1 MDDLRDE
8 FIAETRETLEILSS
22 QLVQWEKT
30 PEDHGLIDS
39 VFRFVHTVKGSCGFL
54 DLPRLARLSH
64 AAEEILS
71 VARDGQLLPSSEL
84 VSAVLSVIDRIALL
98 TDALETGEPIDDNDA
113 ELIQNMLAFLPTFDV
128 DDVERADYGAGSY
141 ADLLADDLETIVKQR
156 SQTVRI
162 PLALLDKLMNGVSD
176 LVLARNEVSRQLRRL
191 HGSTDTDQ
199 AFERLSSTVS
209 EIRDAVGHMRMQ
221 PIERLFSALPRLV
234 RDMCIE
240 LDKEIKLEI
249 DGSDVEIDRE
259 MVESLR
265 DPLTHIL
272 RNAADHGIEQKAE
285 RIASGKGAAGRIFIG
300 ARQAGNQI
308 VVEIRDDG
316 RGIDLDKLRSR
327 VLARKIVTEAKWNS
341 LSEKE
346 KLELIFAAGLSTADK
361 VTAVSGRGVGM
372 DIVRNNVQA
381 IGGTIE
387 LENMPGNGL
396 LISLRLPLTLSI
408 IPALILKA
416 GGGLYSLPRSTIVE
430 ILSASNKHVSLEFIG
445 ELPIAN
451 IRGQRLSFAR
461 LETVLQL
468 EPQSTK
474 PDHGRTVIVVRPP
487 SGVPFALDVELVVDI
502 EELVVKPVPPILA
515 KSGRYAGTS
524 LPDNGR
530 PVLLLDASGLAEA
543 IGLKDSDTR
552 FGRQLGWHN
561 EADAVVEEC
570 VESALVFEDWDGAT
584 RAIRLSVVD
593 RMEDILPSEIHAVAG
608 GFCVSRGDEL
618 SEIVG
623 FSGEAGLEEIKML
636 RLSDGFNIRYLAV
649 RDVFDIF
656 PINRL
661 SVSVQL
667 PDTFEAVIE
676 CDGRPVELLNAYR
689 LFENDPGS
697 IRNPALCIVEADDT
711 GGWERTI
718 LAPLLTA
725 SGYRVSFDDNDR
737 GQADVILTRSLELP
751 TVPEKTIRLLDSA
764 TNDTVVEGIYKYDR
778 NNLVAAIETKLRRAV
793 S

>member
-1 MDDLRDE
+1 M
-8 FIAETRETLEILSS
+8 
-22 QLVQWEKT
+22 
-30 PEDHGLIDS
+30 
-39 VFRFVHTVKGSCGFL
+39 
-54 DLPRLARLSH
+54 
-64 AAEEILS
+64 
-71 VARDGQLLPSSEL
+71 
-84 VSAVLSVIDRIALL
+84 
-98 TDALETGEPIDDNDA
+98 
-113 ELIQNMLAFLPTFDV
+113 
-128 DDVERADYGAGSY
+128 
-141 ADLLADDLETIVKQR
+141 
-156 SQTVRI
+156 
-162 PLALLDKLMNGVSD
+162 
-176 LVLARNEVSRQLRRL
+176 
-191 HGSTDTDQ
+191 
-199 AFERLSSTVS
+199 S

-300 ARQAGNQI
+300 ARQTGNQI

-451 IRGQRLSFAR
+451 IRGQRL
-461 LETVLQL
+461 
-468 EPQSTK
+468 
-474 PDHGRTVIVVRPP
+474 
-487 SGVPFALDVELVVDI
+487 
-502 EELVVKPVPPILA
+502 
-515 KSGRYAGTS
+515 
-524 LPDNGR
+524 
-530 PVLLLDASGLAEA
+530 
-543 IGLKDSDTR
+543 
-552 FGRQLGWHN
+552 
-561 EADAVVEEC
+561 
-570 VESALVFEDWDGAT
+570 
-584 RAIRLSVVD
+584 
-593 RMEDILPSEIHAVAG
+593 
-608 GFCVSRGDEL
+608 
-618 SEIVG
+618 
-623 FSGEAGLEEIKML
+623 
-636 RLSDGFNIRYLAV
+636 
-649 RDVFDIF
+649 
-656 PINRL
+656 
-661 SVSVQL
+661 
-667 PDTFEAVIE
+667 
-676 CDGRPVELLNAYR
+676 
-689 LFENDPGS
+689 
-697 IRNPALCIVEADDT
+697 
-711 GGWERTI
+711 
-718 LAPLLTA
+718 
-725 SGYRVSFDDNDR
+725 
-737 GQADVILTRSLELP
+737 
-751 TVPEKTIRLLDSA
+751 
-764 TNDTVVEGIYKYDR
+764 
-778 NNLVAAIETKLRRAV
+778 
-793 S
+793 